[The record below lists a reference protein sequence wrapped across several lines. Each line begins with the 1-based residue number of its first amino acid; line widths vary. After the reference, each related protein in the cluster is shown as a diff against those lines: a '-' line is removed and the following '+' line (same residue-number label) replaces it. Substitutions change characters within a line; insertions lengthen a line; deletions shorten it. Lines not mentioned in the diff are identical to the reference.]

1 MWVYGVNR
9 ERIKLCLSYS
19 SLMKKEIKLL
29 LHNLIDK
36 EMFLFL
42 HPCNTQTLERKDRN
56 VERDGEMPAAF
67 NYLSNPNVVN

>member
-1 MWVYGVNR
+1 MDGVNR
-9 ERIKLCLSYS
+9 ERNKLCFSYS

-29 LHNLIDK
+29 LYNLIYK

-42 HPCNTQTLERKDRN
+42 HPCNTQTLEKKDRN

>member
-1 MWVYGVNR
+1 MDGVNR

-19 SLMKKEIKLL
+19 SLIKKEIKLL
-29 LHNLIDK
+29 LYNLMDK